1 LALLGASFLAVFASR
16 QKVVIPAEA
25 QRRAG
30 IQFCTRASIWV
41 PGLAEGLARDDRLDW
56 DANDGVMS
64 ERARRNRHNKATRR
78 GE

>member
-1 LALLGASFLAVFASR
+1 LALLGASVRAVFASR

-56 DANDGVMS
+56 DAKDGVMS
-64 ERARRNRHNKATRR
+64 EWAR
-78 GE
+78 